1 MLLCLCQRD
10 NALKSVLSKP
20 SATPAGG
27 AVSLATARAR
37 HATDLVQ
44 QTATFVLVGI
54 FLYMDSVLTLTAHRD
69 SILMVSRGSTVKA
82 DLGWLKKKFYVIHC
96 NPGKLQI
103 YEQKDRMTY
112 QVIAESQITLVT
124 RYFSESRV
132 EMIAFLLWVTLEV
145 STLSQKCG
153 GIHRLAQGHF
163 RKLILA
169 AEPTS
174 LNPAEGPLGS
184 SASSIYLSSPFSFV
198 SVSPALGYNTPLFL
212 LSAIYG

>member
-82 DLGWLKKKFYVIHC
+82 DLGWLKKKFYVILC

-103 YEQKDRMTY
+103 YKFTNKRTE
-112 QVIAESQITLVT
+112 
-124 RYFSESRV
+124 
-132 EMIAFLLWVTLEV
+132 
-145 STLSQKCG
+145 
-153 GIHRLAQGHF
+153 
-163 RKLILA
+163 
-169 AEPTS
+169 
-174 LNPAEGPLGS
+174 
-184 SASSIYLSSPFSFV
+184 
-198 SVSPALGYNTPLFL
+198 
-212 LSAIYG
+212 

>member
-103 YEQKDRMTY
+103 YKFMNKRTE
-112 QVIAESQITLVT
+112 
-124 RYFSESRV
+124 
-132 EMIAFLLWVTLEV
+132 
-145 STLSQKCG
+145 
-153 GIHRLAQGHF
+153 
-163 RKLILA
+163 
-169 AEPTS
+169 
-174 LNPAEGPLGS
+174 
-184 SASSIYLSSPFSFV
+184 
-198 SVSPALGYNTPLFL
+198 
-212 LSAIYG
+212 